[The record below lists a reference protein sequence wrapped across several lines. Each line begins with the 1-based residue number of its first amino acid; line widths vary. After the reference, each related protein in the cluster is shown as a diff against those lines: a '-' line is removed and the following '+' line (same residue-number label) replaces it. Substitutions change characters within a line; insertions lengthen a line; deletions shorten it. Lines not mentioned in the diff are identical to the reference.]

1 MLIVVWFEFQLD
13 KTHNTE
19 ERRLALHLWKSLWP
33 FFGHRLTSVVH
44 QDKMDL
50 PDCPPG
56 AEGYEDSVVEVPK
69 KPGPEEAE
77 CTKVNITF
85 YY

>member
-1 MLIVVWFEFQLD
+1 
-13 KTHNTE
+13 
-19 ERRLALHLWKSLWP
+19 
-33 FFGHRLTSVVH
+33 
-44 QDKMDL
+44 MDL

-85 YY
+85 YYSNY